1 MVTGSAFGRPRNDD
15 QHQAP
20 EESMAK
26 RLLLSAAAVVAF
38 AFVAAASAA
47 QAQSFPSRP
56 IRLIVSFPPGG
67 ATDVIARTIGAPLGQ
82 RLGQNVVVDN
92 RPGSNGNISAELAA
106 NARPD
111 GHTLLLGSDSLW
123 GINPHLYRKMPVDL
137 RKAFVPVTNLVT
149 NLLVLTVN
157 PEKVPVKTFPEFID
171 FARKAN
177 PPLFYASIGN
187 GSQHHIAM
195 ELLKRTAKV
204 NLTHVPYKGGG
215 PAAIATV
222 GGETLAMFGGGSVV
236 PLVRSGK
243 LRALAVTSPKRSYA
257 LPDLPTIGET
267 YPGYAVTIWQGL
279 FAPAGTPQAVID
291 KLRTEVQAVLK
302 MPDVA
307 QKLINAGS
315 GEPSIVSV
323 EEFNAMIENDFVQY
337 GKIIRDTGIKVDN

>member
-1 MVTGSAFGRPRNDD
+1 MKIRRA
-15 QHQAP
+15 
-20 EESMAK
+20 
-26 RLLLSAAAVVAF
+26 LLSAVAAVGLC
-38 AFVAAASAA
+38 SAA
-47 QAQSFPSRP
+47 TVAGAQSFPNRP
-56 IRLIVSFPPGG
+56 IRIIVSFPPGG
-67 ATDVIARTIGAPLGQ
+67 ATDVIARTVGAPLGQ

-111 GHTLLLGSDSLW
+111 GHTLLLGSDSLF
-123 GINPHLYRKMPVDL
+123 GINPHLYSKMPVDL

-157 PEKVPVKTFPEFID
+157 PDKVPSKTLPEFIA

-177 PPLFYASIGN
+177 PSLFYASIGN

-195 ELLKRTAKV
+195 ELLKRTASID
-204 NLTHVPYKGGG
+204 LTHVPYKGGG

-243 LRALAVTSPKRSYA
+243 LRALAVTSAQRSPS

-279 FAPAGTPQAVID
+279 FAPTGTPPEVVA
-291 KLRTEVQAVLK
+291 KLRTEIHAVLR
-302 MPDVA
+302 MPEVA
-307 QKLINAGS
+307 QALNNAGS
-315 GEPSIVSV
+315 GEPSLISV
-323 EEFNAMIENDFVQY
+323 EEFSAMIADDYVRY
-337 GKIIRDTGIKVDN
+337 GKIIKDTGIKVDN

>member
-1 MVTGSAFGRPRNDD
+1 M
-15 QHQAP
+15 
-20 EESMAK
+20 
-26 RLLLSAAAVVAF
+26 
-38 AFVAAASAA
+38 AASAA
-47 QAQSFPSRP
+47 DAKTFPNRP
-56 IRLIVSFPPGG
+56 IRIIVSFPPGG

-123 GINPHLYRKMPVDL
+123 GINPHLYSKMPVDL
-137 RKAFVPVTNLVT
+137 RKSFVPVANLVT

-157 PEKVPVKTFPEFID
+157 PDKVPSKTFPDFIE

-195 ELLKRTAKV
+195 ELLKRTANI

-222 GGETLAMFGGGSVV
+222 AGETVAMFGGGSVV
-236 PLVRSGK
+236 PLVKSGK
-243 LRALAVTSPKRSYA
+243 LRALAVTTPKRGYVMSE
-257 LPDLPTIGET
+257 LPPIGET

-279 FAPAGTPQAVID
+279 FRAGGDPSSHHRQAAHRSAGRSED
-291 KLRTEVQAVLK
+291 ARHRGEAAQCRLGRAVAHL
-302 MPDVA
+302 A
-307 QKLINAGS
+307 
-315 GEPSIVSV
+315 
-323 EEFNAMIENDFVQY
+323 
-337 GKIIRDTGIKVDN
+337 R

>member
-1 MVTGSAFGRPRNDD
+1 MTNRI
-15 QHQAP
+15 
-20 EESMAK
+20 
-26 RLLLSAAAVVAF
+26 RLSAVVAL
-38 AFVAAASAA
+38 VLGAAAATAS
-47 QAQSFPSRP
+47 AQSFPSRP

-123 GINPHLYRKMPVDL
+123 GINPHLYSKMPVDL

-149 NLLVLTVN
+149 NLLLLTVN
-157 PEKVPVKTFPEFID
+157 PEKVPSKSFAEFIE

-195 ELLKRTAKV
+195 ELLKRTAGI

-243 LRALAVTSPKRSYA
+243 LRALAVTSQKRSPE
-257 LPDLPTIGET
+257 LPELPTIGET

-279 FAPAGTPQAVID
+279 FAPTGTPPEVIA
-291 KLRTEVQAVLK
+291 KLRTEVQAVLA

-307 QKLINAGS
+307 ERLRNAGS
-315 GEPSIVSV
+315 GEPSIISM
-323 EEFNAMIENDFVQY
+323 EEFNAMIADDYARY
-337 GKIIRDTGIKVDN
+337 GKIIRDTGIRVDN

>member
-1 MVTGSAFGRPRNDD
+1 MTTRRV
-15 QHQAP
+15 
-20 EESMAK
+20 
-26 RLLLSAAAVVAF
+26 LLSAVAAVVLCSA
-38 AFVAAASAA
+38 ATAAS
-47 QAQSFPSRP
+47 AQSFPSRP
-56 IRLIVSFPPGG
+56 IRIIVSFPPGG
-67 ATDVIARTIGAPLGQ
+67 ATDVIARTVGAPLGQ

-111 GHTLLLGSDSLW
+111 GHTLLLGSDSLF
-123 GINPHLYRKMPVDL
+123 GINPHLYSKMPVDL

-149 NLLVLTVN
+149 NLLMLTVN
-157 PEKVPVKTFPEFID
+157 PDKVPSKTLPEFID

-195 ELLKRTAKV
+195 ELLKRTANI

-222 GGETLAMFGGGSVV
+222 GGETLAMFGGGAVV

-243 LRALAVTSPKRSYA
+243 LRALAVTSSQRSPT
-257 LPDLPTIGET
+257 LPELPTIGET

-279 FAPAGTPQAVID
+279 FAPTGTPPEIVN
-291 KLRTEVQAVLK
+291 KLRTEIHEVLK
-302 MPDVA
+302 MPEVA
-307 QKLINAGS
+307 QALLNAGS
-315 GEPSIVSV
+315 GEPSLDLGRGVL
-323 EEFNAMIENDFVQY
+323 
-337 GKIIRDTGIKVDN
+337 RDDRGGLRALRQDHQGHRHQGG

>member
-1 MVTGSAFGRPRNDD
+1 MTTRRT
-15 QHQAP
+15 
-20 EESMAK
+20 
-26 RLLLSAAAVVAF
+26 LLAAAAAAVLC
-38 AFVAAASAA
+38 VAASVAS
-47 QAQSFPSRP
+47 AQSFPTRP
-56 IRLIVSFPPGG
+56 VRIIVSFPPGG
-67 ATDVIARTIGAPLGQ
+67 ATDVIARTVGTPLGQ

-106 NARPD
+106 NAKPD
-111 GHTLLLGSDSLW
+111 GHTLLLGSDSLF
-123 GINPHLYRKMPVDL
+123 GINPHLYSRMPVDL

-157 PEKVPVKTFPEFID
+157 PERVPSKTFPEFIE

-195 ELLKRTAKV
+195 ELLKLTAKV

-257 LPDLPTIGET
+257 LPDLPTISET

-279 FAPAGTPQAVID
+279 FAPAGTPQEVID

-302 MPDVA
+302 MPDVE

-315 GEPSIVSV
+315 GEPSIISP
-323 EEFNAMIENDFVQY
+323 EEFNRMIADDFVRY
-337 GKIIRDTGIKVDN
+337 GRTIRETGIKVDN

>member
-1 MVTGSAFGRPRNDD
+1 MTTTRMLASVI
-15 QHQAP
+15 
-20 EESMAK
+20 
-26 RLLLSAAAVVAF
+26 AATIL
-38 AFVAAASAA
+38 AATTA
-47 QAQSFPSRP
+47 QAQSFPNRP
-56 IRLIVSFPPGG
+56 IRIIVSFPPGG
-67 ATDVIARTIGAPLGQ
+67 ATDVIARTVGAPLGQ
-82 RLGQNVVVDN
+82 RLGHNVVVDN

-123 GINPHLYRKMPVDL
+123 GINPHLYSRMPVDL

-149 NLLVLTVN
+149 NSLILTVN
-157 PEKVPVKTFPEFID
+157 PDKVPSKTFAEFID
-171 FARKAN
+171 YARKAN

-195 ELLKRTAKV
+195 ELLKRTAGI

-215 PAAIATV
+215 PAGIATV
-222 GGETLAMFGGGSVV
+222 AGETVAMFGGGSVV

-243 LRALAVTSPKRSYA
+243 LRALAVSSEKRSYVM
-257 LPDLPTIGET
+257 PELPTIGET

-279 FAPAGTPQAVID
+279 FAPTGTPQEIVD

-307 QKLINAGS
+307 QKLMNAGS
-315 GEPSIVSV
+315 GEPSIIST
-323 EEFNAMIENDFVQY
+323 EEFNQMIADDFVRY
-337 GKIIRDTGIKVDN
+337 GKIIKETGIKVDN